1 MYKRKQYKKLQTK
14 NESFLNVTS
23 LRNRDSPEAGVS
35 CLIRSGA
42 QHLLF
47 FSLELKLLDC
57 SERVTRRVLCEPCG
71 VWALGLKGRGLTARC
86 GRVQSAGL
94 DIRGS
99 RLHDVRA

>member
-23 LRNRDSPEAGVS
+23 LRNNGSPEAGVS

-42 QHLLF
+42 QHLLV

-57 SERVTRRVLCEPCG
+57 SERGPG
-71 VWALGLKGRGLTARC
+71 
-86 GRVQSAGL
+86 
-94 DIRGS
+94 GS
-99 RLHDVRA
+99 YVSRAASERWG